1 MKRILCLCLT
11 LFVLFCSA
19 SCAPTESET
28 PGVTPPPPTASPEE
42 EPKNESTLEKAEKVA
57 LATVLFV
64 KDKTLCAID
73 TETEKVYELA
83 EGYESSYAGGIA
95 FDYATVSPDG
105 KTVYYYGNFQGTQ
118 RDLFSCRLGEEPI
131 LIAKQVKE
139 FHLSEDG
146 STLCYRNTRDQLFL
160 QTKDETV
167 KSPETCEYFLRLAD
181 GGERCLFAY
190 FDKQLGRE
198 RYFLQSMDG
207 CEEIVLEG
215 RVVGDRLN
223 AAYTSPTLSDAY
235 FLTFDPVNPMNYHK
249 DGYRLYH
256 YRAGEGLTAV
266 SLHMRDVH
274 FFSDGAY
281 LYTEYKTGGV
291 SSLSTVVTDRLSE
304 SDRTAGESDAKN
316 RRDSQRA
323 EIRDYGAFDLY
334 HYTTF
339 FVDGE
344 TTTPL
349 EGQFIAAAADAHV
362 FLCKKKPEEL
372 PKIELSDYP
381 DASASALYSV
391 WSTLYTKSHPVTLY
405 KDLTKVADL
414 PLGVLNSTYDKPQ
427 ISDDGTKVAFLAAR
441 QSETDEYDMYLLDT
455 KKGTQ
460 ARNLSKGAT
469 PSAFYSLVEGHLD
482 WSLSFDGE
490 HFLNYFDDYEIGEAA
505 LGDQTPICF
514 ADGDEVFFRK
524 GGAKNPNEYGYRY
537 TTDLYLFDQTT
548 REETLLFKDCLQEL
562 CPSQKKQVVLAD
574 FDFETGVGNL
584 SLREDGE
591 IRTLVEGVSQ
601 LFYTL

>member
-57 LATVLFV
+57 LATVLFI

-105 KTVYYYGNFQGTQ
+105 KTVYYYDHFQGTQ
-118 RDLFSCRLGEEPI
+118 RDLFARRLGEEPI

-207 CEEIVLEG
+207 CEEVGLEG
-215 RVVGDRLN
+215 RAVETRLDPVY
-223 AAYTSPTLSDAY
+223 ASPTLSEVY
-235 FLTFDPVNPMNYHK
+235 FLTYDAENPMNYHQ
-249 DGYRLYH
+249 DGYQLYR
-256 YRAGEGLTAV
+256 YRAGEGLSAV
-266 SLHMRDVH
+266 SKHVRDVH
-274 FFSDGAY
+274 FFSDGAF
-281 LYTEYKTGGV
+281 LYTEYREGAL
-291 SSLSTVVTDRLSE
+291 SLNTVVTDRLSE
-304 SDRTAGESDAKN
+304 ADRAAAGDAAKE
-316 RRDSQRA
+316 RRDEQRA
-323 EIRDYGAFDLY
+323 QIREYGYVGRF

-339 FVDGE
+339 FVDQ
-344 TTTPL
+344 TTTATL
-349 EGQFIAAAADAHV
+349 EGQFIAAAKDAHV
-362 FLCKKKPEEL
+362 FVCLKNPEEV

-381 DASASALYSV
+381 DASAQELASAWSKLYA
-391 WSTLYTKSHPVTLY
+391 KSRSAVLC
-405 KDLTKVADL
+405 KDLTEVASL
-414 PLGVLNSTYDKPQ
+414 PAGVLNSTYDKPQ
-427 ISDDGTKVAFLAAR
+427 LSDDGTKVAFLAAR

-455 KKGTQ
+455 EKGTQ
-460 ARNLSKGAT
+460 ARNLSKGAS
-469 PSAFYSLVEGHLD
+469 PSAFYNLVEGHLD

-505 LGDQTPICF
+505 LGDAAPICF

-524 GGAKNPNEYGYRY
+524 EGAKNPGEYGFRY

-584 SLREDGE
+584 YLRENGE
-591 IRTLVEGVSQ
+591 IRTLVENVSK
-601 LFYTL
+601 LFYTV